1 MALADYL
8 KNKPVL
14 RTPRLTLR
22 QLLAFDI
29 PALKEWMPDKA
40 MYTYWGKPAGKTD
53 KNPELL
59 FAKAEK
65 STKSFHWGIA
75 LNENN
80 KVIGEAWIYLI
91 ENNRMA
97 KIAFRI
103 APAYQGKQFATEA
116 VNAIIDFC
124 FTHTEL
130 QRIWTDVDTRNI
142 PSWKVLQKC
151 GFTRE
156 GMIRQGKMVNTWCDY
171 YIYGLLKT
179 DLNKGDE
186 GKYRSEA

>member
-1 MALADYL
+1 MALADYII
-8 KNKPVL
+8 NKPIL
-14 RTPRLTLR
+14 RTEGLTLR
-22 QLLAFDI
+22 QLLPSDI
-29 PALKEWMPDKA
+29 PALKEWMPDKT
-40 MYTYWGKPAGKTD
+40 MYTYWGKPAGKMD

-59 FAKAEK
+59 FEK
-65 STKSFHWGIA
+65 PKKDTKSFHWGIA
-75 LNENN
+75 LNEND

-97 KIAFRI
+97 KVALRI
-103 APAYQGKQFATEA
+103 APAYQNQGIATK
-116 VNAIIDFC
+116 VMKTIIDFC

-130 QRIWTDVDTRNI
+130 QRIWTDVDIRNI
-142 PSWKVLQKC
+142 GSWKVLEKC

-179 DLNKGDE
+179 DIKC
-186 GKYRSEA
+186 

>member
-1 MALADYL
+1 MLSDYI

-14 RTPRLTLR
+14 KTERLTLR
-22 QLLAFDI
+22 QLQPSDVS
-29 PALKEWMPDKA
+29 ALKEWMPDKK

-59 FAKAEK
+59 FEGTKK
-65 STKSFHWGIA
+65 STKGFHWGIA
-75 LNENN
+75 LNEND

-91 ENNRMA
+91 EKNRMA
-97 KIAFRI
+97 KIAMRI
-103 APAYQGKQFATEA
+103 APLYQGKGFATEA
-116 VNAIIDFC
+116 VKAIIDFC
-124 FTHTEL
+124 FTNTEL
-130 QRIWTDVDTRNI
+130 QRIWTDVDVRNTA
-142 PSWKVLQKC
+142 SWKVLEKC

-179 DLNKGDE
+179 DIIC
-186 GKYRSEA
+186 

>member
-1 MALADYL
+1 MALADYIVS
-8 KNKPVL
+8 KPIL
-14 RTPRLTLR
+14 RTERLTLR
-22 QLLAFDI
+22 KLLPSDI

-40 MYTYWGKPAGKTD
+40 MYAYWGKPAGKTD

-59 FAKAEK
+59 FEK
-65 STKSFHWGIA
+65 SKKDTKSFHWGVA
-75 LNENN
+75 LKECD

-97 KIAFRI
+97 KVALRI
-103 APAYQGKQFATEA
+103 APAYQNQGMATE
-116 VNAIIDFC
+116 VMRAIIDFC

-130 QRIWTDVDTRNI
+130 QRIWTDVDIRNI
-142 PSWKVLQKC
+142 GSWKVLEKC

-179 DLNKGDE
+179 DIKSTG
-186 GKYRSEA
+186 